1 MLILTYNPNSNDL
14 LVPDGKLLF
23 VAKKLYEDYSEI
35 TWRIELVT
43 GCEALI
49 NAFRTLIA
57 EGAIDN
63 EKVGFHFNG
72 KTFFADVNGRIADW
86 PDGFCDTV
94 QCLCERIL
102 MSQVKNRK
110 TLVAQTLQ
118 DKKV

>member
-23 VAKKLYEDYSEI
+23 VAKKLYDDYSEPKY
-35 TWRIELVT
+35 RIDLVT
-43 GCEALI
+43 GCEGLI
-49 NAFRTLIA
+49 TAFRTLMA

-72 KTFFADVNGRIADW
+72 KTFFADVNGRIAD
-86 PDGFCDTV
+86 GFCETV
-94 QCLCERIL
+94 QCLSERIL
-102 MSQVKNRK
+102 ISQVRNRK
-110 TLVAQTLQ
+110 TSAAQTLQ